1 MDLTPGMLDRMTPE
15 QERQFE
21 SQLEQDDGTE
31 IRRVLRAGVPVYYI
45 RDDTPPGC
53 VIKEYPA
60 GRKEL
65 VDFSTGDEILVSL
78 LAE

>member
-1 MDLTPGMLDRMTPE
+1 MDSTPGMLDKMTPE
-15 QERQFE
+15 QERHFE

-31 IRRVLRAGVPVYYI
+31 MRRVLRAGVPVYYT

-53 VIKEYPA
+53 VIKEYPG

-65 VDFSTGDEILVSL
+65 VDFSTGDERLVSL
-78 LAE
+78 LTA

>member
-1 MDLTPGMLDRMTPE
+1 MDSTPGMLDRMTPE
-15 QERQFE
+15 QERHFE

-31 IRRVLRAGVPVYYI
+31 MRRVLRAGVPVYYT
-45 RDDTPPGC
+45 RYDTPPGC
-53 VIKEYPA
+53 VIKEYPE

-65 VDFSTGDEILVSL
+65 VDFSTGDERVVSL

>member
-1 MDLTPGMLDRMTPE
+1 MDLTPGTLDRMTPE
-15 QERQFE
+15 QERHFE

-31 IRRVLRAGVPVYYI
+31 MRRVLRAGVPVYYT

-53 VIKEYPA
+53 VIKEYPQ